1 MKKIFLA
8 IGVGMIAFVVGLVGT
23 YIALPMVAPGVTSSL
38 APADSTVAAD
48 SVAATTDLP
57 RPLPNGAAPDSA
69 STDQPEPS
77 LASVDAIESLRDS
90 LAMMQDSVQT
100 LAATEETLTREV
112 DALRDQVQSLQAT
125 QAKAAEMAKTLTKLE
140 DEALQSVLQELDMRI
155 FQMLYAESTGRTQ
168 ARLLQALPPERA
180 ARVVDSMMASDN

>member
-1 MKKIFLA
+1 
-8 IGVGMIAFVVGLVGT
+8 
-23 YIALPMVAPGVTSSL
+23 
-38 APADSTVAAD
+38 
-48 SVAATTDLP
+48 
-57 RPLPNGAAPDSA
+57 
-69 STDQPEPS
+69 
-77 LASVDAIESLRDS
+77 
-90 LAMMQDSVQT
+90 
-100 LAATEETLTREV
+100 LTREV